1 MATQTAPVQLSVVPD
16 AKQVVLD
23 AKQIT
28 NILEAPKKLAE
39 AIKTLKDNR
48 ASAETELAQSFSKD
62 LAAAPFKFEQ
72 AFARYTTWKANDKS
86 FADKIETAEKLRPIF
101 EELIRELKATQAEA
115 LKAVIQD
122 ELAKLESEAA
132 VEQGKAELIK
142 DQIEALEKLLRELK
156 QAPSAAAARS
166 KKK

>member
-1 MATQTAPVQLSVVPD
+1 
-16 AKQVVLD
+16 
-23 AKQIT
+23 
-28 NILEAPKKLAE
+28 
-39 AIKTLKDNR
+39 
-48 ASAETELAQSFSKD
+48 
-62 LAAAPFKFEQ
+62 
-72 AFARYTTWKANDKS
+72 
-86 FADKIETAEKLRPIF
+86 
-101 EELIRELKATQAEA
+101 LKATQAEA

-156 QAPSAAAARS
+156 KAPSPAAARS

>member
-1 MATQTAPVQLSVVPD
+1 MATQAAPVQLSVLPD

-28 NILEAPKKLAE
+28 NILEAPEKLAK
-39 AIKTLKDNR
+39 AIKTLRENR
-48 ASAETELAQSFSKD
+48 ASAKTELARSLSKD
-62 LAAAPFKFEQ
+62 LAAAPFNFEQ

-86 FADKIETAEKLRPIF
+86 FADKIETTEKLRPIF
-101 EELIRELKATQAEA
+101 EELIRELKATKADA

-122 ELAKLESEAA
+122 QLAKLEREAA
-132 VEQGKAELIK
+132 VEEGKADVIK
-142 DQIEALEKLLRELK
+142 HQTEAWEKLLRELK
-156 QAPSAAAARS
+156 KTRSAAAARS